1 MVCRS
6 RQASARGQEP
16 RQKQAVISDWGRSK
30 QNMRITLFCLMF
42 FCLAVS
48 SQAEPISGE
57 DLRGTWS
64 AEFTAAKND
73 SMSGK
78 IEWISIT
85 FRDEGLVDWEWK
97 RDGKT
102 EKHNGKFSLKEIHR
116 AGTRNG
122 NRVELTPKTMVVYRS
137 ISLNNITIDHDN
149 RFRLPEKVLKCQ
161 DHDGNDWVFSR
172 QKKQQE

>member
-1 MVCRS
+1 
-6 RQASARGQEP
+6 
-16 RQKQAVISDWGRSK
+16 
-30 QNMRITLFCLMF
+30 MRITLFCLMF

-48 SQAEPISGE
+48 SQAEPISGK

-116 AGTRNG
+116 AGTRTE

-137 ISLNNITIDHDN
+137 ISLNNISIDHDN

-172 QKKQQE
+172 QKTHQE